1 MRIAQAPS
9 SGSSICLSPQTAAC
23 SRSSRSNPPSRWRRG
38 LNCRERPSGL
48 AHRRRSSSLAKRRA
62 GLRRVASALL
72 LALIHPSAW
81 NRYSPKFGVLREER
95 EAEAS
100 PSSLVETR
108 LVWLLEEVDV
118 FSYVALHLLGDLV
131 LGVNGLNRALRLT
144 RPAVYALLGVD
155 EELIPAVID
164 AVDRTDLDT
173 GLVLGAYTGLRNN
186 IGHLFSL
193 LPMDLSPSSYP
204 VCIFCT

>member
-1 MRIAQAPS
+1 M
-9 SGSSICLSPQTAAC
+9 
-23 SRSSRSNPPSRWRRG
+23 
-38 LNCRERPSGL
+38 
-48 AHRRRSSSLAKRRA
+48 
-62 GLRRVASALL
+62 
-72 LALIHPSAW
+72 
-81 NRYSPKFGVLREER
+81 
-95 EAEAS
+95 
-100 PSSLVETR
+100 
-108 LVWLLEEVDV
+108 WLLEEVGVLCD
-118 FSYVALHLLGDLV
+118 VALHLLGDLV
-131 LGVNGLNRALRLT
+131 LGIDSLDWALRLAGA
-144 RPAVYALLGVD
+144 AVYALLGVY